1 MRLELFDCAVSG
13 YLLEHLFDSKENM
26 ELIADFSVSSNA
38 TGLENYL
45 KNCAG
50 SDEYEKNA
58 RTYLVKDEVSGEI
71 VGYFSLRNGLIP
83 IRIQDCE
90 NECFDT
96 LPAIELSNF
105 AVNQKYK
112 NTHPASSK
120 FGLLI
125 FGEFILPLVKE
136 IGRFSGVN
144 TLYIYALP
152 NDRLISHYET
162 MGFERLPKYEET
174 FVHFHIKPKYDKDC
188 IFMSQRI

>member
-1 MRLELFDCAVSG
+1 MRLELLDCVVGG
-13 YLLEHLFDSKENM
+13 YSLEHLLDSKENM
-26 ELIADFSVSSNA
+26 ELIADFSVSNNA
-38 TGLENYL
+38 MGLENYL
-45 KNCAG
+45 KDCAEI
-50 SDEYEKNA
+50 DECEKNA
-58 RTYLVKDEVSGEI
+58 RTYLVKDDVSGEI
-71 VGYFSLRNGLIP
+71 VGYFSLRNGLIT
-83 IRIQDCE
+83 IRVQDCE

-112 NTHPASSK
+112 NKHPVSSK

-136 IGRFSGVN
+136 IGKFSGVN

-152 NDRLISHYET
+152 EERLISHYEK
-162 MGFERLPKYEET
+162 MGFERLPENEEK
-174 FVHFHIKPKYDKDC
+174 FVHLHIKPKYDEDC